1 MICVLFVINCRTLG
15 PIFGVEL
22 GKLIERQQ
30 QYEFAEGSLNAD
42 INPQSSIP
50 VFIQQSLQWLRENGK
65 EK

>member
-1 MICVLFVINCRTLG
+1 MILVLFVINYRSLG

-30 QYEFAEGSLNAD
+30 QFE
-42 INPQSSIP
+42 SSIP

-65 EK
+65 ECDIRFILKI